1 MKVDAEAA
9 KTRGD
14 ACTAVGGIPDATGLM
29 CCSSSCGSCGGTGC
43 DARDGGADGCCGD
56 NLEAANVPC
65 GHPPCLMETHAMAQ
79 VRDAQVFSA
88 SCKAH
93 GGIPDPS
100 GLKCCAAS
108 CGQCGG
114 TGCEMRSGGAE
125 MCCGDNLAAADET
138 CGEPACVFRTNPLEA
153 QARAKACES
162 VGGISDPSGLACC
175 PASCGTCGG
184 TDCTSRPGG
193 AESCCGDNI
202 DEANDVC
209 GNPPCLMSAFSDAG
223 PGNEG
228 SEWFRFSSGDV
239 DAWSS
244 RNVEKHGSGDGWRV
258 KGINS
263 IGEYLFSPME
273 MRDRNMKAG
282 IHEVVTE
289 WSPEDYVA
297 ASKYPSS
304 RLAGGIGAAGSSIR
318 DPTVIVAWSVLLLAA
333 ISVIVYVLI
342 YHREWFVPQPTDDFH
357 EMLDPGSPR
366 SVGSV

>member
-1 MKVDAEAA
+1 
-9 KTRGD
+9 
-14 ACTAVGGIPDATGLM
+14 
-29 CCSSSCGSCGGTGC
+29 
-43 DARDGGADGCCGD
+43 
-56 NLEAANVPC
+56 
-65 GHPPCLMETHAMAQ
+65 MAQ

-282 IHEVVTE
+282 IHEVSTC
-289 WSPEDYVA
+289 SRM
-297 ASKYPSS
+297 AS
-304 RLAGGIGAAGSSIR
+304 
-318 DPTVIVAWSVLLLAA
+318 
-333 ISVIVYVLI
+333 
-342 YHREWFVPQPTDDFH
+342 
-357 EMLDPGSPR
+357 LD
-366 SVGSV
+366 